1 MFVTGKEAQV
11 VSRVPVLSLSASCLV
26 LPACL
31 INRLRQEYASL
42 YKAEK
47 KKYRML
53 GVFYSSLKRLFGL
66 YLFLE
71 RPCACD
77 PQSWLVC
84 G

>member
-1 MFVTGKEAQV
+1 MTGKVTQV
-11 VSRVPVLSLSASCLV
+11 VSQVPVPALSASCLV

-42 YKAEK
+42 YKSEK
-47 KKYRML
+47 NTGCL
-53 GVFYSSLKRLFGL
+53 GYSTAHLKGFFDL

-71 RPCACD
+71 QPCACD